1 MRPLKA
7 KKRWC
12 LCAKARSLVCS
23 GLFLSALTTLAWV
36 GTGLMV
42 ASLLTSPVVFLSGCA
57 TSSRKVA
64 YQTLASVEATVD
76 AAMQRYADLVVR
88 GQVPAD
94 IQAKVKQAYEAYQ
107 TAFHAAV
114 TAAQLNVNSAA
125 PADVAKLGDDVAN
138 LIKIIK

>member
-1 MRPLKA
+1 MSPLKA

-12 LCAKARSLVCS
+12 LCAKARRLACS
-23 GLFLSALTTLAWV
+23 GLFLF
-36 GTGLMV
+36 MV
-42 ASLLTSPVVFLSGCA
+42 AALPLGVLTSGCA
-57 TSSRKVA
+57 TSRTIA

-94 IQAKVKQAYEAYQ
+94 TQAKVKQAYEAYQ

-138 LIKIIK
+138 LVRLLK